1 MSARPNLRRVF
12 AGRRVL
18 ITGGLGFIGS
28 NLARALVG
36 LGARVSIVDSLVPE
50 YGGNRR
56 NLAGI
61 AARVKVHVADV
72 RDWPRLPD
80 LVRGQDFLFNLA
92 GQTSHMDSMTDPQTD
107 LDINCR
113 AQLAI
118 LEACRLH
125 NPGIRIVFA
134 STRQIYGRPDYL
146 PVDERHPLRPVDVN
160 GINKMAGEAFHLLYS
175 RVHGIAATALRLTNT
190 IGPRM
195 RVKDARQTF
204 VGVWVRRLVEGEPF
218 EVWGGE
224 QLRDFTY
231 VDDAVE
237 AFLLAAAK
245 PEAVGEVF
253 NSIWDCKALI
263 EQQLIDY
270 IRTTV
275 VHAGGITHLRRIA
288 DLAALYQVRTGCHGA
303 TDLSPVC
310 MGAAL
315 HFGLWVPNFGIQ
327 EHMPHTPET
336 DAVFPHSYRFERGF
350 MHPGEVPGHGVEIDE
365 ALAARYPY
373 QRAYLPVN
381 RLQHDGTLWHW

>member
-1 MSARPNLRRVF
+1 V
-12 AGRRVL
+12 
-18 ITGGLGFIGS
+18 GF
-28 NLARALVG
+28 
-36 LGARVSIVDSLVPE
+36 GARVSVVDSLYPE

-56 NLAGI
+56 NLVGLAGKI
-61 AARVKVHVADV
+61 KVHVADV
-72 RDWPRLPD
+72 RDWPRLPS

-125 NPGIRIVFA
+125 NPKIRIVFA

-146 PVDERHPLRPVDVN
+146 PVDEKHPLRPVDVN
-160 GINKMAGEAFHLLYS
+160 GINKIAGESFHLLYS

-204 VGVWVRRLVEGEPF
+204 VGVWIRRLVEEQPF

-237 AFLLAAAK
+237 AFLLAAAH

-253 NSIWDCKALI
+253 NLGGPPWVTLHALAELLVAI
-263 EQQLIDY
+263 NGGGVFKIREFPGDRKKIDIGDYYADDRLIA
-270 IRTTV
+270 RKL
-275 VHAGGITHLRRIA
+275 GWKPR
-288 DLAALYQVRTGCHGA
+288 
-303 TDLSPVC
+303 TDLR
-310 MGAAL
+310 
-315 HFGLWVPNFGIQ
+315 
-327 EHMPHTPET
+327 T
-336 DAVFPHSYRFERGF
+336 
-350 MHPGEVPGHGVEIDE
+350 
-365 ALAARYPY
+365 ALA
-373 QRAYLPVN
+373 Q
-381 RLQHDGTLWHW
+381 TLEFYRRELRHYV